1 MWQITWMLGL
11 LPDWFW
17 TLFFVLGL
25 AVLIA
30 AWVLKFVPFISTYRL
45 PLQVAGVI
53 ITMLGT
59 WQLGAASNEE
69 KWQARIQELEKKI
82 AAAEE
87 KSRNANGEIQ
97 EKIIEKTRVVRER
110 GQDIIK
116 YVDREVVKKEEVIR
130 YVERCPVPQEVIDA
144 HNAATLLNRAAQ
156 PGEKR

>member
-1 MWQITWMLGL
+1 MLGL